1 MVINTIDFPNIC
13 LMGQKSDSVCNTV
26 DVWCIKSGMETRPVI
41 YTIRQWQQHHTSLE
55 IFVTLF
61 VGLTQRG
68 QDGLFKMAS
77 AFCVPLL
84 QRYVILSTL
93 HIQL

>member
-41 YTIRQWQQHHTSLE
+41 SHHKAMTATPHKPGNICHFICRFDPERTRWAL
-55 IFVTLF
+55 
-61 VGLTQRG
+61 
-68 QDGLFKMAS
+68 
-77 AFCVPLL
+77 
-84 QRYVILSTL
+84 
-93 HIQL
+93 